1 MAGESEVIDAPVVS
15 TDPDALTPA
24 EQEYLDSGGEKADGL
39 LAEAGIKAEPEKAAD
54 PVKDK
59 AADGKD
65 KPEAKAGEGDKIAA
79 KDAAADDDDDDEP
92 EQPSKDGRQ
101 KTVSF
106 KKFERTRKKLDEQLA
121 AEKTARETAAK
132 QLSELQERFARGDE
146 RLKLLT
152 EALAPQPEQVK
163 DEDPEPDATQDIFA
177 HNAWLRR
184 QLGKV
189 QESVAQTRETLSER
203 SQVDTLKSEYQ
214 ADALSFSRETPDFG
228 AAYTHLLNT
237 RGAML
242 EAQGY
247 DGNQIRQILFNEEKQ
262 LVERAKATGKRPAAM
277 VYALAQQL
285 GYRKADSVPD
295 PKVDLPANGDG
306 QTEVK
311 PNGNG
316 NGNGHAEAK
325 PSVTEEIERIK
336 AGQEA
341 GKSLSGAGGAANEL
355 SKESLAAMSDAEF
368 EAFYAKSRGKVE
380 QLLGK
385 SH

>member
-1 MAGESEVIDAPVVS
+1 MAGEAEVIDASVTS
-15 TDPDALTPA
+15 HDPDSLTAA
-24 EQEYLDSGGEKADGL
+24 EQEYLDSGGEKAEGL
-39 LAEAGIKAEPEKAAD
+39 LAEAGIKPDAD
-54 PVKDK
+54 AGADGVKDK
-59 AADGKD
+59 AADGGEKAKPDAKADAGD
-65 KPEAKAGEGDKIAA
+65 KPAA
-79 KDAAADDDDDDEP
+79 KDAAVDDDDDDEP

-203 SQVDTLKSEYQ
+203 SQADTLKNEYQ

-285 GYRKADSVPD
+285 GYRKAD
-295 PKVDLPANGDG
+295 PAPVVAAATAAPAADI
-306 QTEVK
+306 K

-316 NGNGHAEAK
+316 HTEAK
-325 PSVTEEIERIK
+325 PSVTEEIARIK